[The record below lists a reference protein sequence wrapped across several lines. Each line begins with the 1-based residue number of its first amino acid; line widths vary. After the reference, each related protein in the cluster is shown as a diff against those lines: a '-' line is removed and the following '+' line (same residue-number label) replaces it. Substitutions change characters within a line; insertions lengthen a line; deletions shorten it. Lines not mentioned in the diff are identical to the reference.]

1 MPLLSLRDVTRT
13 VVLPDGSDLR
23 ILRGVNLEVE
33 AGEHISI
40 VGRSGTGKSTLL
52 NLIGMLDTPN
62 SGSYMLDGVDT
73 LKLSVAKRAS
83 LRGDKF
89 GFVFQQFNIFPT
101 RTALE
106 NVEVPLLYA
115 ADKRFWM
122 RHRLASEMLER
133 VGLGDRLESYP
144 AQMSGGEQQRIAIAR
159 CLVRKPKV
167 ILADEPTGALD
178 PDTGQAVMAL
188 LEEVAR
194 EQNSALIVITH
205 DMRVAQRAGRVYTL
219 ADGVLHDVNVFD
231 DDETR
236 PVPAGLE
243 RTVAMPGAGGIVEEA
258 EEQAEPSGA
267 ALADSTLAD
276 STLADSEQPDLA
288 PSHADTDAPAHG
300 TDTAAEA
307 EATDGSEVSSAGQRR
322 WWRKKQKGGAQ

>member
-1 MPLLSLRDVTRT
+1 MSLLELHGVTRT
-13 VVLPDGSDLR
+13 VPLPDGTDLH
-23 ILRGVNLEVE
+23 ILRGVNLDVE
-33 AGEHISI
+33 AGDHVSI

-52 NLIGMLDTPN
+52 NLIGMLDLPN
-62 SGSYMLDGVDT
+62 AGTYMLDGVDT
-73 LKLSVAKRAS
+73 LALSESRRAA

-115 ADKRFWM
+115 TDKRFWA
-122 RHRLASEMLER
+122 RHRLAADMLER

-178 PDTGQAVMAL
+178 PDTGQAVMGL

-205 DMRVAQRAGRVYTL
+205 DMKVAQRAGTVYTL
-219 ADGVLHDVNVFD
+219 SDGILHDVNMFD
-231 DDETR
+231 DDEAR
-236 PVPAGLE
+236 PVPASGS
-243 RTVAMPGAGGIVEEA
+243 TPAMPGPGGTVPGGPERLAAPRETAPDKKAFRKEGEA
-258 EEQAEPSGA
+258 
-267 ALADSTLAD
+267 
-276 STLADSEQPDLA
+276 
-288 PSHADTDAPAHG
+288 
-300 TDTAAEA
+300 
-307 EATDGSEVSSAGQRR
+307 R
-322 WWRKKQKGGAQ
+322 